1 MSNNLTQI
9 GLYNGS
15 PSGTPITIPH
25 SEKMS
30 GKYEKSNKNIQYIPA
45 EGESVESYD
54 EGGYKT
60 LHFGDISSQLTPP
73 DTPQE
78 L

>member
-1 MSNNLTQI
+1 MRIKTENKHHKNKMWERLCVCIISHI
-9 GLYNGS
+9 KIILYF
-15 PSGTPITIPH
+15 
-25 SEKMS
+25 
-30 GKYEKSNKNIQYIPA
+30 QYIPA

-54 EGGYKT
+54 EGAYKT

>member
-1 MSNNLTQI
+1 MSDKQERPN
-9 GLYNGS
+9 
-15 PSGTPITIPH
+15 
-25 SEKMS
+25 E
-30 GKYEKSNKNIQYIPA
+30 NIQYIPA